1 MSRQLALSGGRAA
14 RPAEFGLKN
23 RRYIGSKSRLLPFIA
38 GKIRENCGEFGSIC
52 DAFAGTGSV
61 GQAFNDGRTRV
72 ASNDH
77 LASNYFPLC
86 TFLLYDDS
94 LADAVRG
101 RIAEL
106 NSLEPGGNNYFSR
119 RYGGTFFTHDN
130 ARRIGAIRDAI
141 REAARGDAEER
152 ILTTSLMY
160 AMDRLANTVGH
171 YDAYRKAMDRTG
183 PVKLGMPRLEGRS
196 TNRGNTVTN
205 ADANEAVKGVRA
217 DVLYLDPPYNS
228 RQYCDAYHL
237 LENVARWEKAE
248 TFGKAEKIDRG
259 GMKSRYCTKDAE
271 EALGDLV
278 SDSRSEHI
286 FLSYNSTGESRDGRS
301 NAKIGDGAIRRILG
315 EKGRLEVFES
325 AHPEFTAGRNRPH
338 PGHAERLFYCRARR

>member
-38 GKIRENCGEFGSIC
+38 GRSAKNCGEFGSIC

-160 AMDRLANTVGH
+160 AMDRIANTVGH
-171 YDAYRKAMDRTG
+171 YDAYRKSMDRTE

-205 ADANEAVKGVRA
+205 ADANEAVKGVRGRRA
-217 DVLYLDPPYNS
+217 VPGSPIQLQAVLRCVPPAGERGAVGKGRDLRKGGKD
-228 RQYCDAYHL
+228 RQGRD
-237 LENVARWEKAE
+237 EKQVLHE
-248 TFGKAEKIDRG
+248 GRRG
-259 GMKSRYCTKDAE
+259 GARGSRVRLEIRAHIPVVQQH
-271 EALGDLV
+271 GD
-278 SDSRSEHI
+278 
-286 FLSYNSTGESRDGRS
+286 SRDGRS
-301 NAKIGDGAIRRILG
+301 NARIGDGAIRRILG
-315 EKGRLEVFES
+315 EKGRLKVFES